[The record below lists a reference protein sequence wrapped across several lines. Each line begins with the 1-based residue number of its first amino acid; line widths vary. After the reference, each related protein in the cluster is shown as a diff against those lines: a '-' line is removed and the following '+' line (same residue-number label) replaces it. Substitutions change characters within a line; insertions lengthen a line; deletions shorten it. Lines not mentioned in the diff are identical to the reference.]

1 MAAPYAAFSDSPEA
15 RAVGGAL
22 DLDTL
27 VVAPA
32 GNDGPAGPGYG
43 SIASPGGAPDAL
55 TVGAADV
62 RTQAEDVPV
71 TVRTGLRLLLD
82 RRLPL
87 AGAGRYLVWLFEPPT
102 HRIRQNRLVGA
113 GAYQYASD
121 QVTLSDQVLVR
132 RQIGRSLPT
141 APAVAG
147 GAPRTRRGAATP
159 PPPRRQLFA
168 ESEILPR

>member
-1 MAAPYAAFSDSPEA
+1 MSRASTRCASPIQPRSRRDCSGRKEWRSAPAACSRCSCPATTGAASRSPCSTRASIARVGVAAPYAAFADSPEA
-15 RAVGGAL
+15 RAVSGAL

-87 AGAGRYLVWLFEPPT
+87 AGAVVPSKPLELE
-102 HRIRQNRLVGA
+102 LA
-113 GAYQYASD
+113 
-121 QVTLSDQVLVR
+121 
-132 RQIGRSLPT
+132 
-141 APAVAG
+141 
-147 GAPRTRRGAATP
+147 APRVSAHG
-159 PPPRRQLFA
+159 LD
-168 ESEILPR
+168 